1 MYNIGVIGA
10 GKIAIEHLKVISNI
24 SKLNLY
30 GITSK
35 SNKNAEKLSKKF
47 NIKKVFKNY
56 IELAKDKNIDAF
68 LVLVPAEKIFEICN
82 FIAKFKKP
90 LFVEKPGGMEIKKIK
105 KLAKNF

>member
-35 SNKNAEKLSKKF
+35 SNKN
-47 NIKKVFKNY
+47 
-56 IELAKDKNIDAF
+56 
-68 LVLVPAEKIFEICN
+68 
-82 FIAKFKKP
+82 
-90 LFVEKPGGMEIKKIK
+90 
-105 KLAKNF
+105 